1 MAHSYITNNFK
12 VSSAIQFKESLTEP
26 ANTILYLYYGK
37 HTPFANGDVVPDFE
51 ESVNA
56 LHYETYRNMIGGKKV
71 EDADVI
77 HMVKRND
84 WTNNTSYAM
93 YDDTTEHLDEEDFF
107 VVIQETSNYNVFKVI
122 DNNYGANSI
131 QAPSLTETNAND
143 SIYITSSDG
152 YQWKYMYTIPEA
164 TFDKFA
170 TAEYIPVVANNDV
183 VNNAVEGTIQVIKVT
198 DGGNSYS
205 SYANGFVS
213 VYGVAGDNKLISI
226 TGATSSVLNVGNTS
240 GFVKEEVTTSIVE
253 SLRILDGGAGF
264 TTSDTITISGP
275 ATLNATANITSVDS
289 NGAITGVNLITRGKT
304 YSSTPTVT
312 ISSSTNTAAA
322 NILASLGSS
331 NGVIIDSNSTHLTV
345 SSINGS
351 ITSADEITGTTSST
365 AANISAVTQI
375 GDGIS
380 SNTDFYKGSAFY
392 VESGTGAG
400 QLGII
405 DEYIVTA
412 NDKRVLLASELSTPL
427 ATDSKFTISP
437 QVIITGDGTGA
448 VARAKVNSLLN
459 ANVVA
464 NVEVINVGS
473 GYTYANISIQGN
485 TGFVT
490 NAVSNSY
497 LTTTAA
503 ARAVISPPNGHGSN
517 NLIELFGNKMGIS
530 VSIANTE
537 SGKLVANNDFREI
550 GLIKDPLFANGTLT
564 FSANT
569 AAISS
574 GLTVTGST
582 SNATATV
589 VSVAS
594 SDISVK
600 DIRGY
605 FDSSETITF
614 TGGNATLSAVSQPT
628 TAFRQTHK
636 YTANVSYAGTQG
648 NGLLED
654 ESVSQGES
662 LASGFVLSHP
672 GTSDGN
678 IELTDVRN
686 VFLLSDVSGG
696 DKYLV
701 GANSAAEF
709 KITDVSLPEIK
720 SGSGEIIYKENIS
733 AVERDNNQTETFKLI
748 LTF

>member
-1 MAHSYITNNFK
+1 MAHSFITNNFK
-12 VSSAIQFKESLTEP
+12 VSSAEQFKESLTEP

-37 HTPFANGDVVPDFE
+37 HTPFPDGDTTPEFE
-51 ESVNA
+51 ESVNNVN
-56 LHYETYRNMIGGKKV
+56 YESYRNMIGGKKV
-71 EDADVI
+71 NDADVI
-77 HMVKRND
+77 HMVNHNQ
-84 WTNNTSYAM
+84 WSNNTLYEM
-93 YDDTTEHLDEEDFF
+93 YDDTKAHLDETNFF
-107 VVIQETSNYNVFKVI
+107 VVVQETSNYNVFKCL
-122 DNNYGANSI
+122 DNNYGANSL

-143 SIYITSSDG
+143 TIYITASDG

-164 TFDKFA
+164 TYDKF
-170 TAEYIPVVANNDV
+170 TTNEYIPIVSNNDV
-183 VNNAVEGTIQVIKVT
+183 TSSAIDGSLQVIKIT
-198 DGGNSYS
+198 DGGNNYS
-205 SYANGFVS
+205 SYANGFVTQ
-213 VYGVAGDNKLISI
+213 YGVAGDNKLIAISG
-226 TGATSSVLNVGNTS
+226 TTSSVLNVGNTS
-240 GFVKEEVTTSIVE
+240 GFVKEEVTTSFVNG
-253 SLRILDGGAGF
+253 LRILNGGTGY
-264 TTSDTITISGP
+264 TTSDTITITGT
-275 ATLNATANITSVDS
+275 ATAVATANITSVDA
-289 NGAITGVNLITRGKT
+289 NGTITGVNLITKGK
-304 YSSTPTVT
+304 SHSGTPTVT
-312 ISSSTNTAAA
+312 ISGGTSTA
-322 NILASLGSS
+322 NILASLGTA
-331 NGVIIDSNSTHLTV
+331 NGVIIDSNATHLTV
-345 SSINGS
+345 SSISG
-351 ITSADEITGTTSST
+351 TLDATDEITGTTSST
-365 AANISAVTQI
+365 VSNVVSVTQI
-375 GDGIS
+375 GDELS

-392 VESGTGAG
+392 IESGTGAG
-400 QLGII
+400 QIGII

-412 NDKRVLLASELSTPL
+412 NEKRVLLASEFNTAL
-427 ATDSKFTISP
+427 ASDSKFTISP

-448 VARAKVNSLLN
+448 VARARVNSLLN

-473 GYTYANISIQGN
+473 GYTYANVSIQGN

-517 NLIELFGNKMGIS
+517 NLSELFGNKIGIS
-530 VSIANTE
+530 ISLANTE
-537 SGKLVANNDFREI
+537 SGTLIANNDFREI

-569 AAISS
+569 AAIAS

-605 FDSSETITF
+605 FSSSETITF

-628 TAFRQTHK
+628 STFRQTHK
-636 YTANVSYAGTQG
+636 YTANVSYTGTQG
-648 NGLLED
+648 NGLIED
-654 ESVSQGES
+654 EKVNQGES

-672 GTSDGN
+672 GTSNGN

-686 VFLLSDVSGG
+686 TFLLSDVSGG
-696 DKYLV
+696 DKYLS

-709 KITDVSLPEIK
+709 KITGVSLPELK

-733 AVERDNNQTETFKLI
+733 PVSRDNNQTETFKLI
-748 LTF
+748 LKF

>member
-275 ATLNATANITSVDS
+275 ATLNATSNITSVDS

-351 ITSADEITGTTSST
+351 ITSADEITGATSST
-365 AANISAVTQI
+365 AANITSVTQI
-375 GDGIS
+375 GDDIS